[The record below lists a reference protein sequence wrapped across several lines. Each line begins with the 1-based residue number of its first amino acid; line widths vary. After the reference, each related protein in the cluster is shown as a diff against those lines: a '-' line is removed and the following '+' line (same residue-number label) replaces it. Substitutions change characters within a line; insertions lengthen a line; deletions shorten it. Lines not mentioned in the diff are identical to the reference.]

1 MHTYPALA
9 VNRPVPRFVH
19 RFMQRGSQMKYRV
32 LLVLLAS
39 LVGSASAE
47 IPLSYVLPE
56 AGQVSIVIWNADGIV
71 VRELL
76 HAAPRDKGKNVERW
90 DGLDE
95 RGRPVPAGEYS
106 WKLLLTQG
114 LKAQYILTL
123 GTNPTPRLD
132 TWPGNHCGARS
143 VAVDDTGM
151 YVSGGCGEG
160 AILALKQTL
169 DGKRIWTIPHWFEAW
184 CGGHALASAGGK
196 LFLMHQTGR
205 TPVIDAAAGKRLTT
219 WDLFWPGDDGKTDD
233 EARKEV
239 PKTIDLDAGGDQIVV
254 SYTKHNA
261 IRWLNPADGTV
272 LNEAAVEAPLGIAV
286 DPNGNRVLVISK
298 GKIVAVTRQA
308 KTPAPVVTADLVE
321 PWRLDVDD
329 KTGDIFVV
337 DRGTCQQ
344 VKRFSKDGKLLKA
357 YGVPG
362 GRPPFGPY
370 DPNKFTEMEDI
381 AADQTGGFIIVEN
394 RAPRRTARFDAGGK
408 LVREWYGGQHY
419 ANAAVLY
426 PNDPTTAIVYTA
438 WVLMK
443 VKIDWQTQTWKVDR
457 IYEYVEGGSQC
468 EIRFHN
474 GQAYA
479 CGTSMSPPRVSRI
492 DDAACKLVQVAD
504 LSKTPGV
511 YGWSAGKGFT
521 YFGHDEAKVYRFD
534 VKEWTDDG
542 VPVYPDKGEVAGEIP
557 EWERPLGSGR
567 GFNALAEGDDGDVY
581 FAENGGKNPLYG
593 FGWWGSHTGGNR
605 VLKWDKTG
613 RLQWAVGRHAAGS
626 AEPVIVRPTSVNAV
640 QHALG
645 IEAGPGEGRHFWGP
659 AGAVRGCVVVRD
671 VESPMHVWD
680 KDGLWVGRLLEDP
693 DLTEAPADAY
703 TMGCENFGGT
713 FHIVS
718 ADANVPGLKRGDV
731 LFVASG
737 RNNNPIHRITGWDQ
751 FKRQSGTV
759 AVSEKQARSVAEA
772 VRKDRERPDVVHV
785 PHFNRITDVNPHQRT
800 TMVDGELKEWAN
812 VKPLEIKEG
821 GKVRAR
827 LYLAWGTIIP
837 SHNGVHGLYAAFD
850 VTADTPW
857 KSSAAPEHA
866 FEGASVELRYGPLQ
880 PRRKEPAVGDI
891 RVVAAPIGPDGK
903 TVTMEFMPK
912 LAFGWP
918 GSTRKPFTFDSEG
931 RKLAFDRV
939 APIRDGWHETG
950 RPLVDGGLEFLT
962 PVVKPRAD
970 GTGYVVEMLIPM
982 RAPLYVK
989 PGLRFLLDASIVL
1002 PGPGGQTLRL
1012 PWHSTDKADKKTGDT
1027 AVECQ
1032 LRPRNWAEAELD
1044 FE

>member
-1 MHTYPALA
+1 
-9 VNRPVPRFVH
+9 
-19 RFMQRGSQMKYRV
+19 
-32 LLVLLAS
+32 
-39 LVGSASAE
+39 
-47 IPLSYVLPE
+47 
-56 AGQVSIVIWNADGIV
+56 
-71 VRELL
+71 
-76 HAAPRDKGKNVERW
+76 
-90 DGLDE
+90 
-95 RGRPVPAGEYS
+95 
-106 WKLLLTQG
+106 
-114 LKAQYILTL
+114 
-123 GTNPTPRLD
+123 
-132 TWPGNHCGARS
+132 
-143 VAVDDTGM
+143 M

-196 LFLMHQTGR
+196 LYLMHQSGR
-205 TPVIDAAAGKRLTT
+205 MPVIDAATGKRIAT
-219 WDLFWPGDDGKTDD
+219 WDLFRPLEDGKADD
-233 EARKEV
+233 DTRGKIVATTV
-239 PKTIDLDAGGDQIVV
+239 DIDAHGDQFVV
-254 SYTKHNA
+254 SYAKHNA
-261 IRWLNPADGTV
+261 IRWLNTTDGKV
-272 LNEAAVEAPLGIAV
+272 LDEAPVEEPLGIAI
-286 DPNGNRVLVISK
+286 DPNGNRVLAISK
-298 GKIVAVTRQA
+298 GRIIALSRQA
-308 KTPAPVVTADLVE
+308 KTATPLVTADLVE

-329 KTGDIFVV
+329 KTGDFFVAE
-337 DRGTCQQ
+337 RGTSQQ

-370 DPNKFTEMEDI
+370 DANKFREIEDI
-381 AADQTGGFIIVEN
+381 AADQAGGFIIIEN
-394 RAPRRTARFDAGGK
+394 CAPRRTARFDAAGK

-426 PNDPTTAIVYTA
+426 PNDPSTAIVYTA
-438 WVLMK
+438 WCLMK

-468 EIRFHN
+468 EVRFHN

-479 CGTSMSPPRVSRI
+479 CGTSMSPPRVYRI

-504 LSKTPGV
+504 LSKVPGV
-511 YGWSAGKGFT
+511 YGWSAGKDFN
-521 YFGHDEAKVYRFD
+521 YFGHDETKAYRFA
-534 VKEWTDDG
+534 VKEWTNDG
-542 VPVYPDKGEVAGEIP
+542 VPVYPDKGEVIGEIP

-581 FAENGGKNPLYG
+581 FAENGGKNPLFG

-605 VLKWDKTG
+605 VLKWDKAG
-613 RLQWAVGRHAAGS
+613 KLQWAVGRHAAGS
-626 AEPVIVRPTSVNAV
+626 SEPIVSRPTSVDAV

-645 IEAGPGEGRHFWGP
+645 VEAGPGEGRHFWGP
-659 AGAVRGCVVVRD
+659 AGVVCGCVIVRD

-693 DLTEAPADAY
+693 DTTEAPAETY

-713 FHIVS
+713 FHIVP
-718 ADANVPGLKRGDV
+718 ADTNIPGLKPGDV

-737 RNNNPIHRITGWDQ
+737 RNDNPIHRITGWDQ

-759 AVSEKQARSVAEA
+759 TVTGKQAAKIAEA
-772 VRKDRERPDVVHV
+772 VRKDRERPDVVHI
-785 PHFNRITDVNPHQRT
+785 PHFNKITDVNPHQRT

-812 VKPLEIKEG
+812 VKPLQIRD
-821 GKVRAR
+821 GKAVRAK

-837 SHNGVHGLYAAFD
+837 GHNGVHGLYAAFD
-850 VTADTPW
+850 VTTDTPW
-857 KSSAAPEHA
+857 KSSAKPEAA
-866 FEGASVELRYGPLQ
+866 FEDGAAVEVRYGPLE
-880 PRRKEPAVGDI
+880 PRRKQPIVGDI

-903 TVTMEFMPK
+903 AVTMEFMPK

-918 GSTRKPFTFDSEG
+918 ENTRKPFTFESKSG
-931 RKLAFDRV
+931 KVAFDRV

-962 PVVKPRAD
+962 PVVKPKAD

-989 PGLRFLLDASIVL
+989 PGLRFRFDASVVFSDKD
-1002 PGPGGQTLRL
+1002 GKTTVMRL
-1012 PWHSTDKADKKTGDT
+1012 PWHSSDKADRRTGDT
-1027 AVECQ
+1027 VTECQ
-1032 LRPRNWAEAELD
+1032 LRPQNWAEAVLEYD
-1044 FE
+1044 Q